1 LSFFLLGRARILV
14 GLGALLALIAIPA
27 TASAKT
33 ERHFF
38 GQNVSFTS
46 SDTGFSTVDALYNGN
61 SDRHGTKVIG
71 HARLTCVFTSQDR
84 ALCNGKIELP
94 GGTLLANHVIVANTG
109 AVTKV
114 EINGGTREF
123 AGANGYVRT
132 ISTSDTTE
140 NFTIVLR

>member
-1 LSFFLLGRARILV
+1 M
-14 GLGALLALIAIPA
+14 ALIAVPA
-27 TASAKT
+27 TAGAKT
-33 ERHFF
+33 ERHAF

-46 SDTGFSTVDALYNGN
+46 SDTGFSTVDALYTGN

-94 GGTLLANHVIVANTG
+94 GGSLLSNHVIVAFAG

-114 EINGGTREF
+114 EINGGTGEF
-123 AGANGYVRT
+123 AGANGYIRAV
-132 ISTSDTTE
+132 STSDTTE